1 MTKVRKF
8 RSSEVPNFIAYRYN
22 KLINFNIY
30 IKYPNI
36 RTSEYPNFV
45 CSKKRLRTMCRAYA
59 DMMRSLCGQGA
70 QALGTGGEAPIL
82 SQP

>member
-22 KLINFNIY
+22 KLTNFNIY

-36 RTSEYPNFV
+36 RTSEYSNFV
-45 CSKKRLRTMCRAYA
+45 TDFIRWLDCGVYGGHARKGSAPCAEPMRT
-59 DMMRSLCGQGA
+59 
-70 QALGTGGEAPIL
+70 
-82 SQP
+82 